1 MNSIH
6 RTTFAIFVLLA
17 IAATA
22 TSSEAGAPVECT
34 ASHRPF
40 AVATDAAPLAVPHA
54 GLPGTNFERTFIAIK
69 PDGVQRGLIGEIL
82 GRFERKGLQVVGL
95 KMMQAPTATVES
107 HYAEHR
113 ERPFFGELVSF
124 FTSGPVVIV
133 ALQGRKAIASARTQI
148 GKTRPEESAA
158 GTIRGDLAVDTPRN
172 VIHGSD
178 SAEAAA
184 RELSLWFAAGE
195 LVDWQPALAP
205 WLYEKL

>member
-6 RTTFAIFVLLA
+6 HAAFAVFVLLVSV
-17 IAATA
+17 ATA
-22 TSSEAGAPVECT
+22 STSETGAPVECT

-40 AVATDAAPLAVPHA
+40 SVATVPHA

-95 KMMQAPTATVES
+95 KMVQAPTATVES
-107 HYAEHR
+107 HYAEHKG
-113 ERPFFGELVSF
+113 RPFFGELVSF

-178 SAEAAA
+178 SSESAA
-184 RELSLWFAAGE
+184 RELDLWFAAGE

>member
-1 MNSIH
+1 MNSMH
-6 RTTFAIFVLLA
+6 RATIVVLLV

-22 TSSEAGAPVECT
+22 SSEAGASVECA

-40 AVATDAAPLAVPHA
+40 SVAGAMPHAIPHA

-82 GRFERKGLQVVGL
+82 GRFERKGIQVVGL
-95 KMMQAPTATVES
+95 KMMQAPTATVEA

-133 ALQGRKAIASARTQI
+133 ALQGRKAVASARTQI
-148 GKTRPEESAA
+148 GKTRPEESAP

-184 RELSLWFAAGE
+184 RELALWFAEGE
-195 LVDWQPALAP
+195 LVEWQPALAP